1 MSIKRLL
8 FLAVCI
14 FSAGVIFG
22 GQAFA
27 EKVTFKL
34 AGQYAPDHTTTIL
47 INEFA
52 KMVNERTNGDVTIK
66 VYPANQLGDYTQV
79 YEELRR
85 GTIDLAVITIPSQFD
100 TRLEAIYLHYL
111 AMNYDEARKVYGAGS
126 KMFNLIAKVNAEL
139 GVKFLGFNVEGL
151 GGLGTVKMPDNLDKP
166 DGRKNILLRVP
177 PMAVFQIPMDDE
189 GFQTVSIPYAELY
202 TALQTG
208 VADGWSGGP
217 AMVNYIEFRDVI
229 KYFIASN
236 NYFENTSYVMSMK
249 SWNKLTPE
257 QQKIVQDAAL
267 EISNKSFDISEAAEA
282 GYLDKMEE
290 AGIKVVRFSDEQ
302 LKAYAELCR
311 KVSWPKMEERL
322 GKEVIDDLLAEYK

>member
-1 MSIKRLL
+1 MSLRKLL
-8 FLAVCI
+8 VVGACLFSMSLVLANP
-14 FSAGVIFG
+14 
-22 GQAFA
+22 AFA

-34 AGQYAPDHTTTIL
+34 AGQYAPDHTTTVL

-52 KMVNERTNGDVTIK
+52 KMVEERTKGEVAIK

-85 GTIDLAVITIPSQFD
+85 GTIDMAVITIPSQFD

-126 KMFNLIAKVNAEL
+126 KMFKLISDVNAEL

-151 GGLGTVKMPDNLDKP
+151 GGLGATKMPDNLDDP
-166 DGRKNILLRVP
+166 AGRKNILLRVP

-189 GFQTVSIPYAELY
+189 GFQTISIPYAELY

-249 SWNKLTPE
+249 SWDKLTPE
-257 QQKIVQDAAL
+257 QQKIVQEAAL
-267 EISNKSFDISEAAEA
+267 EISAKSFDISEAAES
-282 GYLDKMEE
+282 GYLDKMEKS
-290 AGIKVVRFSDEQ
+290 GIKVVRFSDEQ
-302 LKAYAELCR
+302 LKAYADLCR

-322 GKEVIDDLLAEYK
+322 GKAVIDDLLSEYK

>member
-1 MSIKRLL
+1 MKLKKLL
-8 FLAVCI
+8 FVAACVLSVGLV
-14 FSAGVIFG
+14 FSGPA
-22 GQAFA
+22 AA
-27 EKVTFKL
+27 EKITFKL
-34 AGQYAPDHTTTIL
+34 AGQYAPDHTTTVL

-52 KMVNERTNGDVTIK
+52 KMVNERTNGEVTIK

-126 KMFNLIAKVNAEL
+126 KMFKLISDVNAEL

-151 GGLGTVKMPDNLDKP
+151 GGLGTTKLPDNLDDP
-166 DGRKNILLRVP
+166 AGRKNILLRVP

-189 GFQTVSIPYAELY
+189 GFQTISIPYAELY

-217 AMVNYIEFRDVI
+217 AMVNYVQFRDVI

-249 SWNKLTPE
+249 SWEKLSPE

-267 EISNKSFDISEAAEA
+267 EISAKSFDISEAAEA
-282 GYLDKMEE
+282 GYLDKMEQG
-290 AGIKVVRFSDEQ
+290 GIKVVRFTPEQ

-322 GKEVIDDLLAEYK
+322 GKAVIDDLLSEYK